1 VRLRPWRKVDV
12 VGVRTGTRMRNARRT
27 AGLEGWCRV
36 HSLTRVPGCNVWVS
50 YPTPVEADTD
60 VAGVVLGISEP
71 VVKDV
76 LEMRDS
82 LLQEEWESYDTC
94 PPSH

>member
-1 VRLRPWRKVDV
+1 
-12 VGVRTGTRMRNARRT
+12 M
-27 AGLEGWCRV
+27 
-36 HSLTRVPGCNVWVS
+36 
-50 YPTPVEADTD
+50 EADTD
-60 VAGVVLGISEP
+60 GAGVVLGIVSEP